1 MIDAPP
7 GFRHNSHMQVANGQ
21 VKSSP
26 ILLAVTL
33 PSSNIEILGLRI
45 QEYERRKQLP
55 INGIEKVNGPRFN

>member
-1 MIDAPP
+1 
-7 GFRHNSHMQVANGQ
+7 MQVANGQ

-33 PSSNIEILGLRI
+33 LSSNIEILGLRI